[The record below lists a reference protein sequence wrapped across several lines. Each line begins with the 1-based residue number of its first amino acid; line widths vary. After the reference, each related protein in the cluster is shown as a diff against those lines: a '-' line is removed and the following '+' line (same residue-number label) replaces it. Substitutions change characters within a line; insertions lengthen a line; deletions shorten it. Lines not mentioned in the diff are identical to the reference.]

1 MSASHDPSL
10 AAGTSLRQR
19 MRAAAAACRPAGKRP
34 RSRRAPQRLCTRR
47 GSGWLRALLL
57 SGCVGAAV
65 CGCATNPVTG
75 GTDFV
80 MISESQEIAI
90 GREADPDVRRE
101 FGVYDDAGLN
111 AYVQRLGSELAQ
123 KSHRPD
129 LIYRFTVLDSPDVN
143 AFALPGGYIY
153 ITRGLMAY
161 LNSEAELAAVLG
173 HEIGHVTARHSVRQ
187 ISASQAAGIGYTVG
201 AIFLPELRTQS
212 AQQLFNVLG
221 TSLIRGYGRGH
232 ELEADRLG
240 AEYLARSG
248 YDPDAMIEVIGVL
261 KNQETA
267 EQQLAAQ
274 EGREPRVYH
283 GLFAT
288 HPSNDRRLQ
297 VVVGEARKF
306 KTGAATSIG
315 RDAYLDRIDGLR
327 FGDSPA
333 QGIRRGNLF
342 YHEELDFKLTFPAGW
357 RLENY
362 PDRLEAAS
370 PDNQA
375 QMLVLAQDRNR
386 RISPRE
392 FIVTRLNQSNLTAG
406 RELDVGG
413 LEAYTGIGRF
423 DTVFGRRD
431 TRVTVLY
438 YHDKAYIFL
447 GAVRS
452 GPVTARDGDF
462 LATPSSFRPLSDED
476 RRYARGLSLRVV
488 QAGLAERISD
498 LAARS
503 APMNY
508 PELQL
513 RLINDLFPG
522 GEPHPAQ
529 RVKIVQ

>member
-1 MSASHDPSL
+1 
-10 AAGTSLRQR
+10 
-19 MRAAAAACRPAGKRP
+19 
-34 RSRRAPQRLCTRR
+34 
-47 GSGWLRALLL
+47 
-57 SGCVGAAV
+57 
-65 CGCATNPVTG
+65 
-75 GTDFV
+75 
-80 MISESQEIAI
+80 
-90 GREADPDVRRE
+90 
-101 FGVYDDAGLN
+101 
-111 AYVQRLGSELAQ
+111 
-123 KSHRPD
+123 
-129 LIYRFTVLDSPDVN
+129 
-143 AFALPGGYIY
+143 
-153 ITRGLMAY
+153 
-161 LNSEAELAAVLG
+161 
-173 HEIGHVTARHSVRQ
+173 
-187 ISASQAAGIGYTVG
+187 
-201 AIFLPELRTQS
+201 FLPELRTQS

-297 VVVGEARKF
+297 EVVGEARKF

-327 FGDSPA
+327 FGDSPN

-392 FIVTRLNQSNLTAG
+392 FIVTRLNQSNLTQG
-406 RELDVGG
+406 RELDIDG

-438 YHDKAYIFL
+438 YQDKAYIFL

-452 GPVTARDGDF
+452 GPVTARDDDF
-462 LATPSSFRPLSDED
+462 LATPRSFRSLGDAD

-488 QAGLAERISD
+488 QTGPAERISD

-522 GEPHPAQ
+522 GEPQPAQ